1 MKYIQ
6 VQNWYITD
14 CIDYKYWDYI
24 KIETDKEISISWF
37 MTYKDWVIWVDEVKK
52 AEIEEAQRLAQEEQD
67 KQQAENEK
75 NSLINTMLEQVKNI
89 EERAIRK
96 KSEYLAAESIKD
108 EEIRKAKIEKII
120 IEWQAITQE
129 YEALVKLLREDFNLD
144 LSQIV

>member
-24 KIETDKEISISWF
+24 KIETDKEINISWF

-75 NSLINTMLEQVKNI
+75 NSFINTILEQVKNI

-108 EEIRKAKIEKII
+108 EEIRKEKIKKII